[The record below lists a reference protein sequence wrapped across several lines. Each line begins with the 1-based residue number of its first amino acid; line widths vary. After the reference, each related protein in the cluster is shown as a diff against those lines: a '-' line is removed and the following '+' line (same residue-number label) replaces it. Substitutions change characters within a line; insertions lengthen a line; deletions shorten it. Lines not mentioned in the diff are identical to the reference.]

1 MIYTAFVALSPVLV
15 ANAMVFQELLSFE
28 PPLTEDKFDHWDAE
42 GSTVF
47 LTNKILLAPEGKDQ
61 TGYLAQQYVSFCFC
75 HDCRT
80 LNPKSGKLNSTWK

>member
-1 MIYTAFVALSPVLV
+1 MILTAFVALSPVLV

-61 TGYLAQQYVSFCFC
+61 TGYLAQQYVS
-75 HDCRT
+75 
-80 LNPKSGKLNSTWK
+80 LLLSQMLL